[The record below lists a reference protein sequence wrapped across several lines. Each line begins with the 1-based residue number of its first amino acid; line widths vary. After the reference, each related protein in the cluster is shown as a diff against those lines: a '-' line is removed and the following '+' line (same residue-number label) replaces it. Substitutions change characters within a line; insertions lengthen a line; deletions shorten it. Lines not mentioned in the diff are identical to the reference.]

1 MAVRQATTS
10 AGNAPEVE
18 EAMYNGVLVRV
29 EEKRVTGG
37 KFTKDTVNGDPKL
50 EWTFHIKD
58 DEGAYMV
65 YPATNSEGV
74 PYPEEKV
81 GSPIEVAK
89 LTGVGFNVKAKT
101 VPQEIR
107 MLKALLTK
115 AEYAAFENGEGTPDD
130 AEQAPEGL
138 LGRGAQLEVFTKES
152 GWPGVG
158 NVVAPVGGQKGK
170 DLS

>member
-1 MAVRQATTS
+1 MATYQATS
-10 AGNAPEVE
+10 KAADAPSVE

-29 EEKRVTGG
+29 EGKRVKGG
-37 KFTKDTVNGDPKL
+37 QYTKDTVNGDPKL
-50 EWTFHIKD
+50 EWTFELKD
-58 DEGAYMV
+58 SDGEYLTYERDGETFRV
-65 YPATNSEGV
+65 
-74 PYPEEKV
+74 
-81 GSPIEVAK
+81 EVSK
-89 LTGVGFNVKAKT
+89 LTGVGFNTAAKT

-115 AEYAAFENGEGTPDD
+115 AEFTAFEEGEGTPDD
-130 AEQAPEGL
+130 AERAPAGL

-158 NVVAPVGGQKGK
+158 NVVAPLGGQKGK